1 MDFSRRKYVAK
12 EIKTQFYMF
21 AIFKEGFCSRAQTPH
36 AVSAPCYIVNR
47 FLFLSYTSGE
57 NSFTNGKVFF
67 TSNYWNVSKQYFFTI
82 LFPRQ
87 LTRNRNVR
95 NSLLLWKTN
104 GTYCTYLIE
113 GQVNIKSLHCKSNCN
128 QYHHIYTGKIHY
140 CLFQRLHLN

>member
-1 MDFSRRKYVAK
+1 MLQRKLKHNFTCSQFSKKGFARVRKLRMRFQHPV
-12 EIKTQFYMF
+12 ILLTVSCFY
-21 AIFKEGFCSRAQTPH
+21 RTHQ
-36 AVSAPCYIVNR
+36 
-47 FLFLSYTSGE
+47 GE

-113 GQVNIKSLHCKSNCN
+113 GQVNIKSMHCKSNCN
-128 QYHHIYTGKIHY
+128 QYHHIYIQVKSIIVY
-140 CLFQRLHLN
+140 FNAYI